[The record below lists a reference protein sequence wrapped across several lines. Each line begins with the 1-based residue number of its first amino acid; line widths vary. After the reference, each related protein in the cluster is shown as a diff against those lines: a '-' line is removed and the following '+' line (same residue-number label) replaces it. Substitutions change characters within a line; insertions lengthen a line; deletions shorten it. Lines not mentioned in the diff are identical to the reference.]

1 MERILIL
8 TLSNLER
15 GVCLGTQMQV
25 PGSHHPDHCED
36 RKFCQTGFRLL
47 IWSEDW
53 QLTQYNWGS
62 LFISFL
68 ICLSTSGVVYHCRND
83 SLESLS
89 TAHQDLLFNLPPSCL
104 CQWEHSEM
112 FKALCRDLISWIQ
125 KKGPWYMHEKQF
137 KVKGQ

>member
-8 TLSNLER
+8 TLSNLEL

-68 ICLSTSGVVYHCRND
+68 ICLSTSGVVYHCLIFTCNFISIFRVPKHSPPRPAVQSPSFLPLPMGALRNVQSTLQRSD
-83 SLESLS
+83 LMDPKERSLVY
-89 TAHQDLLFNLPPSCL
+89 A
-104 CQWEHSEM
+104 
-112 FKALCRDLISWIQ
+112 
-125 KKGPWYMHEKQF
+125 
-137 KVKGQ
+137 